1 MDSLK
6 TDHKIYNKNSQNMA
20 ELSDD
25 SINLII
31 TSPPYPMIQMWDELF
46 SKMNYK
52 IKTSIENNE
61 SDKAYELMHK
71 ELDKVWAECIR
82 VLKPGGFICINIG
95 DATRTFKDK
104 FKLYPNHSRIIEF
117 FLNNNIDLLPTIYWR
132 KSTNSPNK
140 FMGSG
145 MLPAGAY
152 VTLENEHILIFRK
165 NGKRNFSEEE
175 KINRRESA
183 YFWEERNLWFS
194 DLWKITGINQEFKL
208 NDLKKARKR
217 TAAYPFELPY
227 RIINMYSIKND
238 WILDPFL
245 GTGTTTISAI
255 ASQRN
260 SIGYEIDNMYSNF
273 VKKEILDVKEN
284 VNHIIHTRYKN
295 HNEFIKD
302 REEQDK
308 KIKYYNKFLKTK
320 VITKQETNLKLS
332 LIKKIKPKDQN
343 TTQVNY
349 ENFEPDEK
357 MNFYIKK
364 ENNRSKTLK
373 LLR

>member
-1 MDSLK
+1 VNILDNLK
-6 TDHKIYNKNSQNMA
+6 TIHKIYNKNSQNMD
-20 ELSDD
+20 EIEDN
-25 SINLII
+25 SINLVI
-31 TSPPYPMIQMWDELF
+31 TSPPYPMIQMWDEIF
-46 SKMNYK
+46 SEMNQE
-52 IKTSIENNE
+52 IKKSLQNNNP
-61 SDKAYELMHK
+61 DKAYELMHK
-71 ELDKVWAECIR
+71 ELDKVWKECIR

-95 DATRTFKDK
+95 DATRTFEDK
-104 FKLYPNHSRIIEF
+104 FKLYPNHSRIIQF

-145 MLPAGAY
+145 MLPGGAY

-165 NGKRNFSEEE
+165 NGKRKFSEDE

-194 DLWKITGINQEFKL
+194 DLWRITGVKQEFKL
-208 NDLKKARKR
+208 YDMKKVRKR

-227 RIINMYSIKND
+227 MYSIKND

-260 SIGYEIDNMYSNF
+260 SVGYEMDSMYSNYA
-273 VKKEILDVKEN
+273 KKEILNLKEN
-284 VNHIIHTRYKN
+284 INHIILTRYKN
-295 HNEFIKD
+295 HNEFIKN
-302 REEQDK
+302 REERDK
-308 KIKYYNKFLKTK
+308 KIKYYNQFLKTK
-320 VITKQETNLKLS
+320 VITKQEINLKFS
-332 LIKKIKPKDQN
+332 VVTEINEKNKN

-349 ENFEPDEK
+349 EYFEPDKK
-357 MNFYIKK
+357 MDFFIKN
-364 ENNRSKTLK
+364 ESNRSKTLK
-373 LLR
+373 LLQ